1 MGLIVQ
7 KLLSSR
13 TDLYCSQGEISG
25 GCATHAAAA
34 ALTILGI
41 IGQPS
46 LITNPRCKPN
56 ARRFWRKLKDVYA
69 DGIGLEELGQRLD
82 ELDFGLTFAHVAG
95 AHYRVLDF
103 TRTALQNGTPVIVSF
118 AALGYPRQHHAV
130 LAIGTEGTMMAR
142 RFVPSAIL
150 VTDSSESHP
159 GIGPHNA
166 RLEFSPDAKR
176 QRSGLYVTAW
186 ERYPVT
192 LSAALSLRHMGSKQ
206 RDKIALEPVGERPA
220 STEPDEPKPRRLR

>member
-1 MGLIVQ
+1 MGSVVQ

-41 IGQPS
+41 ISKPR
-46 LITNPRCKPN
+46 LISNRRSEPN
-56 ARRFWRKLKDVYA
+56 ARRFWQKLKDTYA

-82 ELDFGLTFAHVAG
+82 ELDFGLTFEHVAG
-95 AHYRVLDF
+95 AHCRVLDF
-103 TRTALQNGTPVIVSF
+103 TRMALQNGQPVILSF
-118 AALGYPRQHHAV
+118 APLGCPRQHHAV
-130 LAIGTEGTMMAR
+130 LATGTAGTMIMR

-166 RLEFSPDAKR
+166 RLEFSSGAKR
-176 QRSGLYVTAW
+176 ERDGLYVTAW
-186 ERYPVT
+186 ERYRIT
-192 LSAALSLRHMGSKQ
+192 LSAALSLRLARSKQ
-206 RDKIALEPVGERPA
+206 RDM
-220 STEPDEPKPRRLR
+220 KPP